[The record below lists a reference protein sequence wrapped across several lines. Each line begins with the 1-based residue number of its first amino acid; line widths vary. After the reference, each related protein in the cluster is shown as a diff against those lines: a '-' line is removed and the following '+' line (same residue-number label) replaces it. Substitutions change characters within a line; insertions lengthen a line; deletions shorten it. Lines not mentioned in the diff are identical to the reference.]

1 MVTNPVWD
9 LPTRFIHWCL
19 PVGVGLLWWTG
30 ETGRM
35 EWHSYVGYT
44 LVVLVATRFVW
55 GFVGSFHSRFR
66 NFVRGPSVVLS
77 YVTGDAAGSPAT
89 AGASVTSARS
99 DSASE
104 PERENAGSDSAKNL
118 GSERAAAS
126 VGHNPLGA
134 YSTLALLT
142 VLLLQG
148 VSGMFSIDDV
158 AFDGPLAY
166 YFEGNYIDVASQWH
180 DIGWQ
185 VLQVLIALH
194 LLAITWYQ
202 FKRGHPLVQTM
213 WFGSRPGRESEHTP
227 VGIGRAIV
235 VVAVFIAVLATA
247 INFAPEAPSYY

>member
-1 MVTNPVWD
+1 MAKNPVWD
-9 LPTRFIHWCL
+9 LPTRFIHWCI

-35 EWHSYVGYT
+35 EWHSYAGYT

-66 NFVRGPSVVLS
+66 NFVRGPGTVMLYIKGSSARLPEGADGNS
-77 YVTGDAAGSPAT
+77 PSPA
-89 AGASVTSARS
+89 S
-99 DSASE
+99 DS
-104 PERENAGSDSAKNL
+104 NSAT
-118 GSERAAAS
+118 

-134 YSTLALLT
+134 FSTLALLS
-142 VLLLQG
+142 VILLQG

-166 YFEGNYIDVASQWH
+166 YFEGDYIDLASQWH
-180 DIGWQ
+180 DVGWN

-194 LLAITWYQ
+194 LIAIAWYQ
-202 FKRGHPLVQTM
+202 LKKGQPLIQAM
-213 WFGSRPGRESEHTP
+213 WFGSQPGRESEHAP
-227 VGIGRAIV
+227 VGNGRAIV
-235 VVAVFIAVLATA
+235 VVVFLIALLAIA